1 MIGLMLLAA
10 AWQLEAPAFE
20 SDFAGQSY
28 VEQGAGLALSV
39 REQVADSLNKSLVDE
54 PFPLQF
60 KNTPR
65 YQGDSPLTR
74 YLNERDDSWQLEIS
88 SQ

>member
-10 AWQLEAPAFE
+10 AWQFEAPAFE
-20 SDFAGQSY
+20 SDFASQGY
-28 VEQGAGLALSV
+28 VEQGAGLAPSV
-39 REQVADSLNKSLVDE
+39 REQVADSLNQSLVDE

-60 KNTPR
+60 KKTPR

-74 YLNERDDSWQLEIS
+74 YLNERDDSWQLEIGG
-88 SQ
+88 Q